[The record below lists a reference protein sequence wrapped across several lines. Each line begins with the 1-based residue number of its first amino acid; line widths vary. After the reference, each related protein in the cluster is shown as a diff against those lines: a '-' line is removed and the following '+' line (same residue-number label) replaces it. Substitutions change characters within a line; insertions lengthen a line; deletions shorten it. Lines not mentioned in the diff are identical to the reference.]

1 VHVMAK
7 DLGTGREQSIKIT
20 ASSGLSKDEIDKAVK
35 EAEAHAAEDKK
46 KREVAEAK
54 NEADT
59 LIYSVE
65 KSVADYGTK
74 LSDAERADIQKALEQ
89 AKSVKDGAD
98 VEAIKK
104 AVAELA
110 KASHKLAEEVYSKMG
125 KEQAGAG
132 PAPGASG
139 DDGKKPEEKVV
150 DAEFE
155 EVDKD
160 KK

>member
-1 VHVMAK
+1 MA
-7 DLGTGREQSIKIT
+7 QS
-20 ASSGLSKDEIDKAVK
+20 S
-35 EAEAHAAEDKK
+35 
-46 KREVAEAK
+46 
-54 NEADT
+54 
-59 LIYSVE
+59 
-65 KSVADYGTK
+65 
-74 LSDAERADIQKALEQ
+74 SDAERADIQKALEQ

-125 KEQAGAG
+125 KEQAGADAASG
-132 PAPGASG
+132 APGG
-139 DDGKKPEEKVV
+139 DGKKPEEKVV

>member
-1 VHVMAK
+1 MAK

-20 ASSGLSKDEIDKAVK
+20 ATSGMSKEEIDKAIK

-46 KREVAEAK
+46 KKEVAEAR

-59 LIYSVE
+59 LVYSVE
-65 KSVADYGTK
+65 KSVADYGSK
-74 LSDAERADIQKALEQ
+74 LTESERAEIQKALEQ
-89 AKSVKDGAD
+89 AKAVKDGQD
-98 VEAIKK
+98 VDAIKK
-104 AVAELA
+104 AVAELS

-125 KEQAGAG
+125 KEQGQ
-132 PAPGASG
+132 PGAEAASG
-139 DDGKKPEEKVV
+139 GAAAGDGGKPGEKVV

>member
-1 VHVMAK
+1 
-7 DLGTGREQSIKIT
+7 
-20 ASSGLSKDEIDKAVK
+20 LSKDEIEKAVK
-35 EAEAHAAEDKK
+35 EAEAHSAEDKK

-65 KSVADYGTK
+65 KSVADYGSK
-74 LSDAERADIQKALEQ
+74 LTDAERADIQKALEQ

-104 AVAELA
+104 AVADLA

-132 PAPGASG
+132 AAAGAQG
-139 DDGKKPEEKVV
+139 GDGKKPEEKVV